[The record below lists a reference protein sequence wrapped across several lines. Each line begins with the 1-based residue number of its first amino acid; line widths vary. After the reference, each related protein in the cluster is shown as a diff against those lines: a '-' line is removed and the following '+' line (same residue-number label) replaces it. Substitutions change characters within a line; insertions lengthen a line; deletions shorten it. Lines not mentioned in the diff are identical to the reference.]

1 MTTADEAAP
10 SPVLAAREE
19 SRALSDQW
27 RALRRS
33 ATFVAVL
40 SAPAAFLYLWKHTS
54 LSLGWAIVA
63 TAAATFAFRGLLDL
77 AFRRF
82 IPWPSLF
89 ATDDSRMRE
98 EDVLNRRRAWFWH
111 SLLRWAVILAL
122 LISIV
127 FLIQLI
133 AGGDVT
139 WWGTASSILKGIG
152 HAIASRQWW
161 TQAFLVL
168 FLFLANFLIFM
179 GPLMLMGISQIRG
192 FEPGDANWGVKLE
205 DVRGQAEAKEEVR
218 RIVNLWQS
226 GEAFEKA
233 GGRRERGILFHGA
246 PGTGKT
252 MLAKA
257 IATGFNSPFVSIP
270 GSGFAQ
276 TFIGIDALIVRYL
289 ARKAKKLAS
298 KWGGQCIVFIDEIDA
313 VGMRRASLGGTGA
326 PTMTGTTSQRYEDY
340 AFYGPNGAL
349 NPTGDLIL
357 ETKGWRDRLFVER
370 EPPRPSPY
378 PGWWHR
384 LNGIVNQAFPGGMFG
399 GMGQLALNQLLVTM
413 DGIDNPPF
421 WRRFWTNRIN
431 TLLDASYVVPRRIGK
446 VSLRLPAP
454 RPTGNQIYFI
464 GATNVP
470 LEHLDPALRRPG
482 RMGRHVWFRT
492 PTKHDR
498 EDIFELYLGKVA
510 HDEELDQ
517 QAAREELARITNGYA
532 QPLTAQ
538 LLTPRGWI
546 RMGDVKVGDS
556 LIGGDGMPT
565 RVIAV
570 HPRGEMDVYRVTFND
585 GTSTECTADHL
596 WTVEAADPR
605 MRPRT
610 LTLGEILE
618 RGLRW
623 SPGGSRFYVPK
634 LAPVQTEATEELPI
648 DPYLLGLLL
657 GDGGFTS
664 TTPDFCTADE
674 ANLVAVGALSPPGVS
689 PVRHGPMNWWLSGGG
704 RGGVQRNR
712 VNPLTVSLTKL
723 QLWGVRGHDKFV
735 PETYKWA
742 SADERLSIL
751 QGLMDTDG
759 CRDYRRGTGA
769 EFYSHSRRL
778 ADDVAFLARSL
789 GGSARLRAKR
799 DGWRV
804 AVDLPDGMVPFRLER
819 KAAEYRAS
827 RRPFRKRI
835 ASVEL
840 VGRDEVQCVTVAASD
855 GLYVTDGFTVTH
867 NSPAMIEQVCS
878 MALTHAHHDGREQF
892 TREDIVEAMTTVESG
907 TAIGV
912 EYVPEETRAVAI
924 HEAGHAATAHVFLKG
939 VESTR
944 ISIRMR
950 AGSLGHHQALEKEE
964 RFSSWKHEEMGK
976 LAWTLGALA
985 AEHVF
990 YGENATGVG
999 GDLQSATGRAAWM
1012 VGVSGMG
1019 PDPVELNGRP
1029 RSAQKRD
1036 EEKEKIQK
1044 RFEKIGLQLMNR
1056 ASGDFQ
1062 HDAIASVLGDPTKR
1076 ALAAQIIG
1084 QAYLEAYN
1092 LVGQNKDAVEKIA
1105 DTLVAR
1111 RELYGNELIELL
1123 NSVGLKEP
1131 EYDLTKEESWPTL

>member
-1 MTTADEAAP
+1 MHALQANQDARSRVYTGQMSTADDAAP

-19 SRALSDQW
+19 SRVLSDQW

-33 ATFVAVL
+33 ATFVAII
-40 SAPAAFLYLWKHTS
+40 SAPAAFLYLWKHTG
-54 LSLGWAIVA
+54 LSFGWAIVA
-63 TAAATFAFRGLLDL
+63 TAVAAFAFRGLLDL
-77 AFRRF
+77 IFRKF

-89 ATDDSRMRE
+89 ATDDQNLRE
-98 EDVLNRRRAWFWH
+98 EDVLNRRRAWFW
-111 SLLRWAVILAL
+111 SSILRWAIYVAVFIT
-122 LISIV
+122 IV
-127 FLIQLI
+127 FLVQLLF
-133 AGGDVT
+133 GGDVT
-139 WWGTASSILKGIG
+139 WWGTAESILKGFG
-152 HAIASRQWW
+152 HALASRQWW

-289 ARKAKKLAS
+289 ARKAKRLAS

-313 VGMRRASLGGTGA
+313 VGMRRASLGGGA
-326 PTMTGTTSQRYEDY
+326 PTMIGSTTQRFEDY
-340 AFYGPNGAL
+340 SFYGPWGAL

-357 ETKGWRDRLFVER
+357 ETRGWRDRLFVER

-378 PGWWHR
+378 PGWVHR
-384 LNGIVNQAFPGGMFG
+384 LSATVNQGAFPGMFG
-399 GMGQLALNQLLVTM
+399 GMGGQLALNQLLVTM

-431 TLLDASYVVPRRIGK
+431 TLLDAVYVVPRR
-446 VSLRLPAP
+446 VRNMSLRLPAP

-510 HDEELDQ
+510 HNAELDDQ
-517 QAAREELARITNGYA
+517 RARDELARITNGY
-532 QPLTAQ
+532 
-538 LLTPRGWI
+538 
-546 RMGDVKVGDS
+546 
-556 LIGGDGMPT
+556 
-565 RVIAV
+565 
-570 HPRGEMDVYRVTFND
+570 
-585 GTSTECTADHL
+585 
-596 WTVEAADPR
+596 
-605 MRPRT
+605 
-610 LTLGEILE
+610 
-618 RGLRW
+618 
-623 SPGGSRFYVPK
+623 
-634 LAPVQTEATEELPI
+634 
-648 DPYLLGLLL
+648 
-657 GDGGFTS
+657 
-664 TTPDFCTADE
+664 
-674 ANLVAVGALSPPGVS
+674 
-689 PVRHGPMNWWLSGGG
+689 
-704 RGGVQRNR
+704 
-712 VNPLTVSLTKL
+712 
-723 QLWGVRGHDKFV
+723 
-735 PETYKWA
+735 
-742 SADERLSIL
+742 
-751 QGLMDTDG
+751 
-759 CRDYRRGTGA
+759 
-769 EFYSHSRRL
+769 
-778 ADDVAFLARSL
+778 
-789 GGSARLRAKR
+789 
-799 DGWRV
+799 
-804 AVDLPDGMVPFRLER
+804 
-819 KAAEYRAS
+819 
-827 RRPFRKRI
+827 
-835 ASVEL
+835 
-840 VGRDEVQCVTVAASD
+840 
-855 GLYVTDGFTVTH
+855 
-867 NSPAMIEQVCS
+867 SPAMIEQVCS
-878 MALTHAHHDGREQF
+878 MALTHAHHDGREEF

-907 TAIGV
+907 TAIGI
-912 EYVPEETRAVAI
+912 EYVPEETRAVAV
-924 HEAGHAATAHVFLKG
+924 HEAGHAAVAHVFLKG

-999 GDLQSATGRAAWM
+999 GDLQSATGRAAFM

-1019 PDPVELNGRP
+1019 PDPVAPDLKARTQ
-1029 RSAQKRD
+1029 QKRD
-1036 EEKEKIQK
+1036 EEKERIEK
-1044 RFEKIGLQLMNR
+1044 RFENLGLQLMNR

-1076 ALAAQIIG
+1076 KLAGQIIG
-1084 QAYLEAYN
+1084 QSYLQAFN
-1092 LVGQNKDAVEKIA
+1092 LVQQNQEAVGKIA

-1111 RELYGNELIELL
+1111 RELYGDELIDLL

-1131 EYDLTKEESWPTL
+1131 TVDVNKEESWPTL